1 MGVCSG
7 TPRQENRPHWF
18 RGRWTGDRD
27 VMGRTVGPAANVKR
41 ERGARKLVFGQRTGS
56 RVGLA
61 KATGMETG
69 TVGYFLSITAQAYK
83 PLQDALPRGRGRRD
97 GIIRLTAAFGQ
108 APAKTRETAQLQSSS
123 DLLRSENSGV
133 RRRQNDG
140 EALSLHPAVLS
151 VNRLLPL
158 SAVAPPA
165 WRPSS
170 CTEPYTCIKRILPL
184 GETKSPE
191 ISFRTYEESRPPKS
205 KLRVIQFGILPRAV
219 PPGQREG
226 PSTWPTLLGPE
237 CTLQGQPFIF
247 LW

>member
-18 RGRWTGDRD
+18 RGWWTGDRD
-27 VMGRTVGPAANVKR
+27 VIGRIVGPTADVKQ

-56 RVGLA
+56 RIGLA
-61 KATGMETG
+61 TATGMENHELG
-69 TVGYFLSITAQAYK
+69 RFLSITAQAYK

-97 GIIRLTAAFGQ
+97 GIIGLTAALGQ
-108 APAKTRETAQLQSSS
+108 APTKTRETAQLQSSS
-123 DLLRSENSGV
+123 DLRSENSGV
-133 RRRQNDG
+133 RRWQNDG
-140 EALSLHPAVLS
+140 EALSLQPAILS

-158 SAVAPPA
+158 SAAAPPA

-170 CTEPYTCIKRILPL
+170 CTAHLLLFLCFLSSTKPYMCIKRILPP

-191 ISFRTYEESRPPKS
+191 VSFRAYAESRPPKS
-205 KLRVIQFGILPRAV
+205 KLRALQFGILPRAV
-219 PPGQREG
+219 PPG
-226 PSTWPTLLGPE
+226 PHSWVLSTH
-237 CTLQGQPFIF
+237 IF